1 MLSTD
6 FPQCTNYWWYGLKH
20 KIINQ
25 LIKCSS
31 IPIINIFSLCH
42 IPLHKTSWSGEAQ
55 SRREGHY
62 MNPPPLYIQKVTQA
76 RTQRIVYISVL
87 VGFFLFFTLL
97 NILNTIINYFENR
110 IEIQWVIYVVQ
121 MISILCTSLWK
132 SKSLQSKCY

>member
-25 LIKCSS
+25 LIRCSS
-31 IPIINIFSLCH
+31 IPIINLFSLCH
-42 IPLHKTSWSGEAQ
+42 IPLHKTSWSGEGGP
-55 SRREGHY
+55 RREGHY
-62 MNPPPLYIQKVTQA
+62 LNPPLLYTKSYTSKDSEN
-76 RTQRIVYISVL
+76 RSFGL
-87 VGFFLFFTLL
+87 FLFFTLL

>member
-25 LIKCSS
+25 LIRCSS

-42 IPLHKTSWSGEAQ
+42 IPLHKTSWSGEGQ
-55 SRREGHY
+55 PRREGHY
-62 MNPPPLYIQKVTQA
+62 LNPPPLYTKSYTSKDSEN
-76 RTQRIVYISVL
+76 RSFGL
-87 VGFFLFFTLL
+87 FLFFTLL